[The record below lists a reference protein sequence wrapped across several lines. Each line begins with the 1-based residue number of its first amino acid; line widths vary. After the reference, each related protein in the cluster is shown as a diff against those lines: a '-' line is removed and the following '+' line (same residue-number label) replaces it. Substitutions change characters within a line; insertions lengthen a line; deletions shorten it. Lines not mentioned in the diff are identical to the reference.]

1 LEKWVVL
8 VCLEWFLRGD
18 YLKQNELKPTK
29 WNEDL
34 LAQENI
40 HRGDYIQ
47 ALKQADNGDYEL
59 LIKLQGNLVGG

>member
-1 LEKWVVL
+1 LD
-8 VCLEWFLRGD
+8 FA
-18 YLKQNELKPTK
+18 NHH
-29 WNEDL
+29 EDL